1 MPAIIHQPRLHRLPP
16 GGCDKLN
23 RCIALCSFVAG
34 TLASRSPLLSLTC
47 PLATSRSAPEKTL
60 TDIVVLQQAASPA
73 LVTMSASPESSP
85 ANGHVSPVATSV
97 AVQLLDPEP
106 SDSDLSDVQAPDVAS
121 PSSDSVNNFD
131 STAHDGRADDFDGA
145 SSPSDNGASDDADF
159 DEVADSPASLRSNG
173 PAEGAASDD
182 SRTASKRKAGGSL
195 EEDYMRENPELYGL
209 RRSVSPLNR
218 PIAGCC
224 ADHTS

>member
-1 MPAIIHQPRLHRLPP
+1 M
-16 GGCDKLN
+16 
-23 RCIALCSFVAG
+23 
-34 TLASRSPLLSLTC
+34 LSLTC
-47 PLATSRSAPEKTL
+47 PLVTSRPHLQKTL

-73 LVTMSASPESSP
+73 SVIMSGSPESGP

-121 PSSDSVNNFD
+121 PSSDSANNLD

-159 DEVADSPASLRSNG
+159 DEVVDSPASPRSDG
-173 PAEGAASDD
+173 PAERAASASDD
-182 SRTASKRKAGGSL
+182 SRAAPKRKAGGGL

-209 RRSVSPLNR
+209 RRSVSPS
-218 PIAGCC
+218 
-224 ADHTS
+224 ADPSQVAVLTTP